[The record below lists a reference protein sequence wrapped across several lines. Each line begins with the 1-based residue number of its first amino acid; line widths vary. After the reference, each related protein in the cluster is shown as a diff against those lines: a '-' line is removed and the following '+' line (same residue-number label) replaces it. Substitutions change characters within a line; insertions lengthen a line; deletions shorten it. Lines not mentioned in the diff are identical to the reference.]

1 MVQFYVRFNFPECFW
16 GTITLSNEFEI
27 RRIDLKAKNKITSK
41 CMEYYG
47 M

>member
-1 MVQFYVRFNFPECFW
+1 MFL

-47 M
+47 MWCNIADETTAVI